1 MAGSISNYNVQPFGL
16 NVISPR
22 TNQQVKESV
31 SDAVGSLW
39 GPVIEYFEN
48 NENVFSGDVAK
59 EIESLNMQTMRLGME
74 LRKGQEKH
82 SFNIQG

>member
-22 TNQQVKESV
+22 TGQQVKESV
-31 SDAVGSLW
+31 GDAVNSLW
-39 GPVIEYFEN
+39 GPVIEYFES
-48 NENVFSGDVAK
+48 NENVFSGEVAK
-59 EIESLNMQTMRLGME
+59 QIESINMETMRLGME